1 MKIALDAMGGDSAP
15 AEPVKGALL
24 ATKELGV
31 EIALV
36 GPEESIRAELSK
48 HPKNDAISVVDAGE
62 AITMNEDRV
71 VQAVRQRRD
80 ASINVASALVRDGEA
95 QAVVSAGNS
104 GAVMASAFLI
114 LGRISG
120 VERPGLGMLLPYNA
134 GRVFVIDIGANV
146 DSRPNHLLQFAQ
158 MGSAFVKNIA
168 GLSNPRVA
176 LLSNGEEASK
186 GNELVQEA
194 HEKLRESSLNF
205 IGNIEGVSVHKAVA
219 DVVVTDGFTG
229 NIALKVGEG
238 TADYILEQVRSVI
251 KSSPLYVA
259 AAILLKPALRR
270 ALKRMQY
277 EEYGGANLLGVNGVV
292 VIAHG
297 RSDSVAIKNALRVAK
312 AAGESNLIET
322 IRASMG
328 TPSTVSPP
336 NPSLAD

>member
-1 MKIALDAMGGDSAP
+1 MKLALDAMGGDNAP
-15 AEPVKGALL
+15 AEPVKGAFL
-24 ATKELGV
+24 ACKEYGV

-36 GPEESIRAELSK
+36 GPQEQIRAELSK

-62 AITMNEDRV
+62 AITMEEDKV

-80 ASINVASALVRDGEA
+80 ASINVATALVRDGEA

-104 GAVMASAFLI
+104 GAVMASAFLV

-120 VERPGLGMLLPYNA
+120 IERPGLGMLLPYNA
-134 GRVFVIDIGANV
+134 GRVFLIDIGANV
-146 DSRPNHLLQFAQ
+146 DCRPNHLLQFGQ
-158 MGSAFVKNIA
+158 MGSAFVEKIA
-168 GLSNPRVA
+168 GLPNPRVG
-176 LLSNGEEASK
+176 LLSNGAESSK

-194 HEKLRESSLNF
+194 HEKLRDSNLNF
-205 IGNIEGVSVHKAVA
+205 VGNIEGVNVHKAVA

-238 TADYILEQVRSVI
+238 IADYILEQVRAVI
-251 KSSPLYVA
+251 KSSPLYLS

-270 ALKRMQY
+270 TLKRLQY

-322 IRASMG
+322 IRVSLS
-328 TPSTVSPP
+328 TPSPATPP
-336 NPSLAD
+336 TT